1 MRVGGSIVG
10 TLVGRSDVAIDL
22 APEQAEAAA
31 LLGQHIAALIDVAH
45 ALRREQRA
53 AVTDS
58 LTGLL
63 NRRGF
68 DERMG
73 EEIARAERGRAQLA
87 LVLTD
92 CDDLKQVND
101 TLGHDRGDAML
112 QALARLIRESKRAS
126 DVAARL
132 GGDEFAIALPEADLE
147 TAAAVADRLRA
158 ALKSLSV
165 NGRATTASFGIALYP
180 NDGTTTTALLRAA
193 DRALYAAK
201 HGGKD
206 RLATV
211 A

>member
-1 MRVGGSIVG
+1 
-10 TLVGRSDVAIDL
+10 
-22 APEQAEAAA
+22 
-31 LLGQHIAALIDVAH
+31 
-45 ALRREQRA
+45 
-53 AVTDS
+53 
-58 LTGLL
+58 
-63 NRRGF
+63 
-68 DERMG
+68 MG

-211 A
+211 G